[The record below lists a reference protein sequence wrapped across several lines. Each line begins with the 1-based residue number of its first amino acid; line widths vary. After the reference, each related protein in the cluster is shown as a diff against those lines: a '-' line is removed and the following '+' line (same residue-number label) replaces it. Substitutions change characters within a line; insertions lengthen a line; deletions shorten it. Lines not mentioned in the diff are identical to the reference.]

1 MRDFFDVEQ
10 YIKKLEQSE
19 SIQNCEG
26 VPVPD
31 ITEKQNYIF
40 ISYSHKDYK
49 KVYADL
55 AYLYREGVRFW
66 YDRGLPAGKNW
77 DAEVK
82 ERLENP
88 RCSGVIFYLSENMFL
103 SKSVNEEI
111 SLVCGTEQ
119 QARKNY
125 FCVNLSEGQP
135 KDILKNIMRM
145 DDEVL
150 ENAGLDMDRIM
161 VLAKA
166 FSDKQTY
173 LQQARLGYRL
183 DLLNQIKEQF
193 DVIGETKK
201 KRGVLV
207 ETLSGRVIE
216 ITADVFTMGKE
227 GYAMN
232 SCTFKDGYVSRRH
245 ATILTRE
252 SDYLIADEASA
263 NGTYLNNEK
272 LIPKEEYP
280 LKSGDKVRLG
290 QLELTFYSGDDCEE
304 VLKEQEKVAIPEL
317 KVLGSIL

>member
-19 SIQNCEG
+19 HIQDCES
-26 VPVPD
+26 VPVPV

-40 ISYSHKDYK
+40 VSYSHKDYK
-49 KVYADL
+49 KVYEDL

-82 ERLENP
+82 ERLESP

-111 SLVCGTEQ
+111 SLVLGEEQ

-125 FCVNLSEGQP
+125 FCINLSDGQP

-150 ENAGLDMDRIM
+150 ENAGLDMERIM

-166 FSDKQTY
+166 FNDKQTY
-173 LQQARLGYRL
+173 LQQERLGYRF
-183 DLLNQIKEQF
+183 DLLNQIQEQF
-193 DVIGETKK
+193 DVVGEPKK
-201 KRGVLV
+201 KRGVLM
-207 ETLSGRVIE
+207 ETLTGRVIE
-216 ITADVFTMGKE
+216 ITSDIFTMGRA

-232 SCTFKDGYVSRRH
+232 SCVFNDNYVSRIH
-245 ATILTRE
+245 ATIITRE
-252 SDYLIADEASA
+252 EDYLIVDNVSA
-263 NGTYLNNEK
+263 GGTYLNGER
-272 LIPKEEYP
+272 LEPKEEYC
-280 LKSGDKVRLG
+280 LHSGDKICLG
-290 QLELTFYSGDDCEE
+290 RLELTFQAGDDAEE
-304 VLKEQEKVAIPEL
+304 LPKKP
-317 KVLGSIL
+317 

>member
-82 ERLENP
+82 ERLESP

-119 QARKNY
+119 QSRKNY
-125 FCVNLSEGQP
+125 FCVNLSDGQP
-135 KDILKNIMRM
+135 KDILRNIMRM
-145 DDEVL
+145 DDDVL
-150 ENAGLDMDRIM
+150 EHAGLDMDRIG

-173 LQQARLGYRL
+173 LQQAGLGHRVNL
-183 DLLNQIKEQF
+183 IDQIKEQF
-193 DVIGETKK
+193 DVIGEAKK
-201 KRGVLV
+201 KRGILI
-207 ETLSGRVIE
+207 EKLTGRVIE
-216 ITADVFTMGKE
+216 ITSDIFTMGRA

-232 SCTFKDGYVSRRH
+232 SCVFNDNYVSRIH
-245 ATILTRE
+245 ATIITRE
-252 SDYLIADEASA
+252 DDYLLVDNVSA
-263 NGTYLNNEK
+263 CGTYLNDER
-272 LIPKEEYP
+272 LAPKEEYL
-280 LKSGDKVRLG
+280 LKSGDTVRLG
-290 QLELTFYSGDDCEE
+290 QLELTFQSGDAAEE
-304 VLKEQEKVAIPEL
+304 RVKKPEGVSISGLSVL
-317 KVLGSIL
+317 